1 MGFEGQDGFTNE
13 EKIGE
18 IASRLEDHIAYSSSN
33 GWKVYPQLVFPCQ
46 TSINKLYVI
55 GYIESTDTAIT
66 VDVEFMTPS
75 QMDEP
80 SSPQLTASRCT
91 EQHVTNLSIEP
102 SSDTIIPGFNKVL
115 LSFDEVPIP
124 ARTIV
129 RLRHIEGVLLYQK
142 QNTLTSGTTCILN
155 AMESGY
161 IPLIHV
167 DTGKRKYYNYYYTFN
182 HCHLYSVR
190 L

>member
-1 MGFEGQDGFTNE
+1 MIS
-13 EKIGE
+13 K

-33 GWKVYPQLVFPCQ
+33 GWKIYPQLVFPCP

-55 GYIESTDTAIT
+55 GYIIESTDTVIT

-75 QMDEP
+75 DDLAP
-80 SSPQLTASRCT
+80 PSPQPTTSQCT
-91 EQHVTNLSIEP
+91 GQHVTNLSIKP
-102 SSDTIIPGFNKVL
+102 SEDPIIPGFNKVL
-115 LSFDEVPIP
+115 LSFDEVTIP

-129 RLRHIEGVLLYQK
+129 RLRHIEGILLYQK

-155 AMESGY
+155 AMESGDF
-161 IPLIHV
+161 PLIHV
-167 DTGKRKYYNYYYTFN
+167 DTGKKKITFMKFN

>member
-1 MGFEGQDGFTNE
+1 M
-13 EKIGE
+13 
-18 IASRLEDHIAYSSSN
+18 
-33 GWKVYPQLVFPCQ
+33 FPCP

-75 QMDEP
+75 QIMDDLAP
-80 SSPQLTASRCT
+80 PSPQPTTSQCT
-91 EQHVTNLSIEP
+91 EQTVTNLSIEP

-142 QNTLTSGTTCILN
+142 QNTLTSGTTCIRN

-167 DTGKRKYYNYYYTFN
+167 DTGKKKYYNYYYTFN

>member
-1 MGFEGQDGFTNE
+1 M
-13 EKIGE
+13 
-18 IASRLEDHIAYSSSN
+18 
-33 GWKVYPQLVFPCQ
+33 FPCQ

-66 VDVEFMTPS
+66 VDVEFMIPS
-75 QMDEP
+75 QMDAP
-80 SSPQLTASRCT
+80 PSPQPTTSQCT
-91 EQHVTNLSIEP
+91 EQTVTNLSIKP

-115 LSFDEVPIP
+115 LSFDEVTIP

-129 RLRHIEGVLLYQK
+129 RFRHIEGILLYQK
-142 QNTLTSGTTCILN
+142 QNTLTSGTTCIRN
-155 AMESGY
+155 VMESGDF
-161 IPLIHV
+161 PLIHV
-167 DTGKRKYYNYYYTFN
+167 DTGKKKYYNYYYTFN